1 MAQCSVSSDS
11 CLHRV
16 QCCFWIAAL
25 ALTVVLPVAADDRA
39 LDYPQSRELVALVTD
54 AAALVAAQGAEEAC
68 TALRRPGSRWLEGER
83 YVFVIGFDG
92 TAICHPAR
100 PSLDG
105 ESLLELH
112 DPDGRPIM
120 RNMLRELAAGEGDG
134 WVHYLWPRPGQGKT
148 LDTVLVWKSTYIRR
162 AEAPDGKP
170 YVVGSGLYQMPMERA
185 FVVEQVDDAVA
196 LIEAQ
201 GRDAFA
207 LLRDP
212 TGGFRFLDAYIF
224 VIQGSGK
231 DTGLCPVNVAFPQL
245 EGQNILDLKDGEGKP
260 MVREMIEVLKARD
273 AAWIEYRWPRPGET
287 LPREK
292 SSYVRRVYLDGE
304 MLVVGAGVYF
314 E

>member
-1 MAQCSVSSDS
+1 MGKITIPWALVC
-11 CLHRV
+11 CL
-16 QCCFWIAAL
+16 AAFL
-25 ALTVVLPVAADDRA
+25 QTAAAADDLA
-39 LDYPQSRELVALVTD
+39 LDAPQSRALVALVND
-54 AAALVAAQGAEEAC
+54 AVALVEEKGAQKAC
-68 TALRRPGSRWLEGER
+68 GDLRRPNSRWLEEER

-112 DPDGRPIM
+112 DPDGRPILK
-120 RNMLRELAAGEGDG
+120 NMLRELEAGEGDG

-162 AEAPDGKP
+162 AEAPDGQP

-185 FVVEQVDDAVA
+185 FVVEQVNDAVA

-201 GRDAFA
+201 GQEAYA

-224 VIQGSGK
+224 VIQGSGE
-231 DTGLCPVNVAFPQL
+231 DAGFCPVNVAFPQL
-245 EGQNILDLKDGEGKP
+245 EGQNILHLKDVEGKR
-260 MVREMIEVLKARD
+260 MVQQMIEVLKARD
-273 AAWIEYRWPRPGET
+273 AAWIEYLWPRPGET
-287 LPREK
+287 LAREK
-292 SSYVRRVYLDGE
+292 SSYVRRVYLHGE